1 MSNKP
6 AILIV
11 EDNPLQRNVIGMLAK
26 KHGFTADVVG
36 DGKSAVRAL
45 KGPLTYALVLMDRRL
60 PDMDGLECTRI
71 IRQFEADRER
81 KTPIIAMTA
90 LGSDQDRQECMMAG
104 MDDFLAKPFTG
115 SELMKVLRRWTRLS
129 SPAEHV

>member
-1 MSNKP
+1 MSDKP

-11 EDNPLQRNVIGMLAK
+11 EDNPLQRNVIGMLAN
-26 KHGFTADVVG
+26 KHGFTADVVA

-60 PDMDGLECTRI
+60 PDMDGLECTRQ
-71 IRQFEADRER
+71 IRRYEADRNR

-90 LGSDQDRQECMMAG
+90 LGSEEDRRECMQAG

-115 SELMKVLRRWTRLS
+115 TELMRVLRRWTALS
-129 SPAEHV
+129 TASEQV